1 MLTFVRN
8 VTTAAPTEAVHAYL
22 TDFTT
27 VNEWDPRASSARRV
41 RGSGAEGTVYECE
54 VAFARRTVPMRY
66 TVTRVVPGEV
76 VEWVGD
82 SSWVRAHDVIRV
94 MPRDG
99 RTHVEYTTQ
108 YRYRHAPWLLDRLLH
123 RAVSRLCDDARDGL
137 QAALEQPGR
146 RTQSAPPR

>member
-1 MLTFVRN
+1 M
-8 VTTAAPTEAVHAYL
+8 
-22 TDFTT
+22 
-27 VNEWDPRASSARRV
+27 

-76 VEWVGD
+76 VEWVGE
-82 SSWVRAHDVIRV
+82 IRV

-108 YRYRHAPWLLDRLLH
+108 YRYRHAPWLLDRLLR

-137 QAALEQPGR
+137 QQCGAATGR
-146 RTQSAPPR
+146 EVVGSSA